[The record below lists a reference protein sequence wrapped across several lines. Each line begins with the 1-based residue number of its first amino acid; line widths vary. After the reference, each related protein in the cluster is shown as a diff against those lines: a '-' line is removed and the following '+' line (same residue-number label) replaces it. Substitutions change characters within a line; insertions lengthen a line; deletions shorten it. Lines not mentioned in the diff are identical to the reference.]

1 MNRVLLGTPL
11 GMAFG
16 LMDVA
21 MTVFGNHPERTNSL
35 LLQTFFS
42 RFAIGSLAANRLPD
56 AFALKAC
63 AGASSSA
70 PWQAGWSNPGAPDLA
85 VLPHAKKGYFSLKK
99 NDHRL

>member
-1 MNRVLLGTPL
+1 
-11 GMAFG
+11 MAFG

-35 LLQTFFS
+35 LLQVFFS

-63 AGASSSA
+63 AGILGIGLLGAL
-70 PWQAGWSNPGAPDLA
+70 AGWVVKSWGA
-85 VLPHAKKGYFSLKK
+85 
-99 NDHRL
+99 